1 LSIKTIQ
8 HGLLQTCD
16 DRNIS
21 FLNTQDDRGG
31 GPGEGGHGE
40 SGGGGG
46 GTSGGGAS
54 ISVGGDWN
62 KTIQYRY
69 ISKYSIDTLAKR
81 SLQKPKR
88 QVVVAGVKNWW
99 DIFKTSHRV

>member
-1 LSIKTIQ
+1 M
-8 HGLLQTCD
+8 
-16 DRNIS
+16 
-21 FLNTQDDRGG
+21 FLNTQGNGG
-31 GPGEGGHGE
+31 TGPGEGGDGE

-46 GTSGGGAS
+46 GRSGGGAS
-54 ISVGGDWN
+54 ISAGGDWN

-88 QVVVAGVKNWW
+88 QIVVAGVKNWG
-99 DIFKTSHRV
+99 DILKTSHHV